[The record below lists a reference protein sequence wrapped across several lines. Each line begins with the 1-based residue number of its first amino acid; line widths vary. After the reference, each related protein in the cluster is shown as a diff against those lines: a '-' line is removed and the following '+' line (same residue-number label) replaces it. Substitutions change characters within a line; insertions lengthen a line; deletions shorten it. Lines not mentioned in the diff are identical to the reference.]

1 MSFKVGSNKFKWRLN
16 ALLLSGGNSYMFV
29 GSTDIESIT
38 NQSGFGL
45 SAGNEYHKPINEN
58 FEFVFGYDFFN
69 NYSMSIYDDGF
80 SQFISQQKEH
90 TTGFNLVFGFNY
102 IAKEHI
108 VIGAELLPFASWDK
122 GTLYN
127 LNRFS
132 NSRDARVVS

>member
-1 MSFKVGSNKFKWRLN
+1 MSFKVGSNKYKWRLN

-58 FEFVFGYDFFN
+58 FEFVFGYDFFY

-80 SQFISQQKEH
+80 SQFISQQ
-90 TTGFNLVFGFNY
+90 
-102 IAKEHI
+102 KEHI